1 MRERFPFRERIESF
15 VKKIVWVV
23 SDGTGRTALEVLKA
37 VSYQFE
43 DPDLEFQTV
52 SDLTSEDM
60 AIELIDRVRRESGMV
75 VFTVV
80 SGALRRLLHRLC
92 VENHILSVDLF
103 GPLITT
109 MQKFLEKVPLE
120 RPGLSYQFNRDYF
133 RMVDA
138 VDFTIKHDDGR
149 AAESS
154 ENADII
160 LIGPSRVGKTPLAVY
175 LGYMGWKVS
184 NIPIVRGRDLP
195 DFLGRV
201 HYKVFSLTIEPSLL
215 QRRRVDRIKK
225 LGDPH
230 IEGYTE
236 LKSINE
242 ELEYCRELAGDGK
255 NWPVIDMSYRPVEDI
270 AKEIIQLVS
279 F

>member
-242 ELEYCRELAGDGK
+242 ELGYCRELAGDGK

-279 F
+279 L